1 MGAGG
6 WFICGVIYSML
17 KRTDTEITKN
27 GSGHNLGFMYESH
40 NYDALTSDYPNEFW
54 YYSEEE
60 FNSKDDISEGI
71 NWFKDHLTFTDNGL
85 VDDWH
90 IIRTHS
96 RNINT
101 LVYAIGVDNVKIVN
115 IHHAPL
121 ELTQMIYNFVYK
133 TIFTEPDW
141 MERRGHDVLEN
152 LEYHW
157 PGKYTHIVYNDL
169 IQAVERRDAK
179 FLTWILKLS
188 WKQYWERYPLY
199 QPPQEFNV
207 FDMHWHEIAS
217 SSLNN
222 RLLELANFLNIT
234 LTDEHL
240 AQVKQSIVEYASI
253 QKPVEFIV

>member
-17 KRTDTEITKN
+17 KHTDVEITKN
-27 GSGHNLGFMYESH
+27 GSGHNLGFIYDSH
-40 NYDALTSDYPNEFW
+40 NYDALTTNYPNEFW

-71 NWFKDHLTFTDNGL
+71 DWFKNNLKFTEQGAVDN
-85 VDDWH
+85 WH
-90 IIRTHS
+90 IIRTHC
-96 RNINT
+96 RNLNT
-101 LVYAIGVDNVKIVN
+101 LVYAIGVNNVKIVN
-115 IHHAPL
+115 IHHKPL
-121 ELTQMIYNFVYK
+121 ELDQMIYNFVYK

-141 MERRGHDVLEN
+141 MEKRGADLLEN

-157 PGKYTHIVYNDL
+157 PRKYSHIYYNDL
-169 IQAVERRDAK
+169 VQAVERKDAK

-199 QPPQEFNV
+199 QPPREFNV
-207 FDMHWHEIAS
+207 FDIYWHEIAS
-217 SSLNN
+217 TSLNN
-222 RLLELANFLNIT
+222 RLLELANFLDIT

-240 AQVKQSIVEYASI
+240 SQVKQSILEYASI
-253 QKPVEFIV
+253 QKTIPF